1 MPGTFATVFGQ
12 AGALLAV
19 ILKTRDVKL
28 KKVGIPAFVSCMFGI
43 TEPTLYGINLPK
55 KKPFVIGCVA
65 SAIAGAFVG
74 LMGAKRYIPGGLGL
88 FGLPG
93 YIDANGTGLYSMWV
107 VLAGSVIAFLIAL
120 AATMALYK
128 ENK

>member
-1 MPGTFATVFGQ
+1 MPGTFATPFAQ
-12 AGALLAV
+12 AGAVLGV
-19 ILKTRDVKL
+19 ILRTRDQKL
-28 KKVGIPAFVSCMFGI
+28 KKIGIPAFISCMFGI

-55 KKPFVIGCVA
+55 KKPFVIACIT

-93 YIDANGTGLYSMWV
+93 YIDATGGTGIYSAMV
-107 VLAGSVIAFLIAL
+107 VLAASVLAFVIAL
-120 AATMALYK
+120 AGTLVLYK
-128 ENK
+128 ED